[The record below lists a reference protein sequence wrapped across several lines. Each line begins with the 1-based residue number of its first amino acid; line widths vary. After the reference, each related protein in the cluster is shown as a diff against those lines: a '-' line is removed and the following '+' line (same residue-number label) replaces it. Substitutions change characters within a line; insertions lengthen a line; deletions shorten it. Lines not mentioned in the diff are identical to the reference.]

1 MSDTHPHPLP
11 HPLRGRGG
19 YGGGSADRVD
29 ALVIG
34 GGFYGCSIALHL
46 KRDLGLAR
54 VCLVEREDRLMTR
67 ASYAN
72 QARLHNGYHYP
83 RSLTTAYRSRVNM
96 PRFIADHPDCIVDE
110 LQSVYAISRR
120 NSKVTAR
127 QFAKFCQQ
135 IGAEARPAPRP
146 LAGLFSE
153 RAIEAGFL
161 VTEYA
166 FDTAK
171 LRAQMQRELAAAGV
185 DLRLATA
192 VRAVALDG
200 PGAIRIEL
208 ESATEQRTIAANWLF
223 NCGYAGLNSIAG
235 LGSTQAHLKFE
246 ITEMALIEMPDELA
260 GLAVTVMDGPFFST
274 LPFPDRGL
282 HTLSHV
288 RYTPHFTWTAAEAD
302 GSDPYA
308 VLAAYDRPSR
318 AGPMLRDAARYL
330 PALAARAPVDSLF
343 EVKTVLLANEVDDG
357 RPILFEQHA
366 RHDRCFSVLGG
377 KIDNVYDVC
386 ETLQRLPLHAS
397 AEPLHG

>member
-192 VRAVALDG
+192 VGAVALDG

-246 ITEMALIEMPDELA
+246 ITEMALIEMLDE
-260 GLAVTVMDGPFFST
+260 LAVTVMDGPFFST

-343 EVKTVLLANEVDDG
+343 E
-357 RPILFEQHA
+357 
-366 RHDRCFSVLGG
+366 
-377 KIDNVYDVC
+377 
-386 ETLQRLPLHAS
+386 
-397 AEPLHG
+397 